1 MSARVIDGRKIA
13 AAVRADVK
21 KAIEKDGLSLS
32 ISSVIVGGDDASR
45 VYLRQKEKA
54 CEKAGIR
61 LDVLD
66 VPEGSQEGMV
76 IYAIN
81 SVVAEGR
88 STGIIV
94 ELPLPDHMDASRIVE
109 AIPPH
114 MDLDGMNPINYGR
127 LLLGTPCLA
136 PSTPLAVME
145 ILDREKVPL
154 EGAHVTVVSH
164 SNIIG
169 KPLTLMLLNRNASVK
184 VAHVYTKDLKH
195 YTKDAEILITA
206 AGVPDLIRGDM
217 VKEGAVVI
225 DVSMNR
231 VEGKLCGDVSDEVKD
246 RASALTPVPGGVG
259 PVTVAMLLANTL
271 KAHELQRTEAD
282 MIDPKGLHRG

>member
-1 MSARVIDGRKIA
+1 MPARVIDGRKIGA
-13 AAVRADVK
+13 AIRANVRET
-21 KAIEKDGLSLS
+21 IERKGLDLT
-32 ISSVIVGGDDASR
+32 ISSIIVGSDDASR

-54 CEKAGIR
+54 CQNVGID
-61 LDVLD
+61 LDIQE
-66 VPEGSQEGMV
+66 VPEGSKEGMV
-76 IYAIN
+76 IYAID
-81 SVVAEGR
+81 SIVTKGL

-94 ELPLPDHMDASRIVE
+94 EMPLPDQMDPLHIAE

-114 MDLDGMNPINYGR
+114 MDLDGMNPVNYGR
-127 LLLGTPCLA
+127 LLLGLPCLA

-145 ILDREKVPL
+145 ILAYEEVPL

-184 VAHVYTKDLKH
+184 VAHVYTKDLKR

-206 AGVPDLIRGDM
+206 AGVPDLITGDM

-231 VEGKLCGDVSDEVKD
+231 VEGKLCGDVAADVKD
-246 RASALTPVPGGVG
+246 RAGALTPVPGGVG
-259 PVTVAMLLANTL
+259 PVTVATLMNNTL
-271 KAHELQRTEAD
+271 IAVDLQNPNSYLTG
-282 MIDPKGLHRG
+282 IKGPTP